1 MAKAISLLSIVCG
14 TVGIFIGFYLLNDYP
29 LTALKIVTISTVGIV
44 GFLAFIRHV
53 VFYKSDAKRLGW
65 ETDRPD
71 WMFEVGFA
79 NLAFGAIG
87 FIAVFANWGI
97 KPQIL
102 TLLGYS
108 IYLYQ
113 AASLHLYRYII
124 TEERASARLKQSV
137 IPTALYAGMMT
148 FFAIYFIYLN

>member
-1 MAKAISLLSIVCG
+1 MAKAISLISMVTG
-14 TVGIFIGFYLLNDYP
+14 TIGIFIGFYLLDNHP
-29 LTALKIVTISTVGIV
+29 EIALKIVTVTTVGIV
-44 GFLAFIRHV
+44 GLLAFIRHV
-53 VFYKSDAKRLGW
+53 IFHKSDSKRLGW

-87 FIAVFANWGI
+87 FIAAFTDWGTQ
-97 KPQIL
+97 PQIL

-113 AASLHLYRYII
+113 AALLHLYRYIV
-124 TEERASARLKQSV
+124 TEKK
-137 IPTALYAGMMT
+137 
-148 FFAIYFIYLN
+148 

>member
-1 MAKAISLLSIVCG
+1 MAKAISLISMVTG
-14 TVGIFIGFYLLNDYP
+14 TIGIFIGFYLLDNHP
-29 LTALKIVTISTVGIV
+29 EIALKIVTVTTVGIV
-44 GFLAFIRHV
+44 GLLAFIRHV
-53 VFYKSDAKRLGW
+53 IFHKSDSKRLGW

-87 FIAVFANWGI
+87 FIAAFADWGI
-97 KPQIL
+97 QPQIL

-113 AASLHLYRYII
+113 AALLHLYRYIV
-124 TEERASARLKQSV
+124 TEKKASARLKQSV
-137 IPTALYAGMMT
+137 IPTLLYAGMMT
-148 FFAIYFIYLN
+148 FFAFYFI